1 MIVRDCKLCM
11 IIVDFSYLMIYVY
24 SWNFLLIFLNIII
37 YFLFFNYW
45 ERKIQNKNGGIRV
58 RNQNDVLISTLFF

>member
-45 ERKIQNKNGGIRV
+45 ELKIQNKNGGIRV
-58 RNQNDVLISTLFF
+58 RNQNDVLISTPFF